1 MKYDNS
7 LSSGLNNNSIEKLKI
22 FKKMIELLKYYID
35 KTSIS
40 LETKELYYKD
50 VENRYNIRKEK
61 VYKKKMENLKD

>member
-61 VYKKKMENLKD
+61 VYKKRWKT